1 MTVGKVH
8 LTKRYAR
15 YRIKEPNRFKRG
27 SLRTQPLGTHGTKRI
42 AGKLKSNNKYE
53 TQAILIP
60 RKRYKAGER
69 VKIVHGRP
77 NITHA
82 PNFQYKLRFIED

>member
-8 LTKRYAR
+8 LTKRFAR
-15 YRIKEPNRFKRG
+15 YRIKNPSQFKK
-27 SLRTQPLGTHGTKRI
+27 STLRTQPLGTHGTKRI
-42 AGKLKSNNKYE
+42 TGKLKQSNKWD

-69 VKIVHGRP
+69 VTMVHGRP

-82 PNFQYKLRFIED
+82 PNFQYRLRFLK